1 MSTTLSRRAV
11 ELRQHPEHPVY
22 MFALKPAEILRVGS
36 ISRISR
42 GEGDKLLGY
51 QRDEVAKHIS
61 DIQEYLDS
69 GLIIFPN
76 AIILA
81 FDETVTFK
89 ASRGPK
95 NDDGVG
101 KAGTLHIPLPKNGGE
116 RPGWIVDG
124 QQRAVALSRTD
135 NDALEVP
142 VVAFLGNRVAL
153 QRDQFLRVNNARPLP
168 RRLITELLPEVD
180 TDLPRRLAARRYPS
194 VICDLLHTHP
204 DSPFKGMIDRPSFRT
219 KGKRN
224 KEAVVNDTAVVD
236 MLKERI
242 LKPGGCLFPYRN
254 MATGE
259 TDSEAIMNLL
269 FNYWAAV
276 RDTFPE
282 AWGLP
287 ASKSRLMHG
296 AGIKAMGG
304 LMDMVMGRMDPNAPD
319 TQDQVMEELG
329 RIADICRWTTGHWD
343 GLGGM
348 HWKDIQNTP
357 RSVRL
362 LTNHLQ
368 REYTLALHAR

>member
-1 MSTTLSRRAV
+1 MSDVITRRAV

-22 MFALKPAEILRVGS
+22 MFALRPAEILRVGS
-36 ISRISR
+36 ISRLSR
-42 GEGDKLLGY
+42 GEDDKLLGY
-51 QRDEVAKHIS
+51 QRDEVAKHIR

-69 GLIIFPN
+69 GAIIFPN

-81 FDETVTFK
+81 FDESVTFK
-89 ASRGPK
+89 SSRGPK

-101 KAGTLHIPLPKNGGE
+101 RAGTLSIPLPTNGGE
-116 RPGWIVDG
+116 CPGWIVDG

-142 VVAFLGNRVAL
+142 VVAFLGNKVAL

-194 VICDLLHTHP
+194 LICDLLHTHP
-204 DSPFKGMIDRPSFRT
+204 ESPMKGLIDRPSYR
-219 KGKRN
+219 KGGKRD
-224 KEAVVNDTAVVD
+224 KQAVINDTAVVD

-254 MATGE
+254 IATGE
-259 TDSEAIMNLL
+259 TDSDAIMLLL
-269 FNYWAAV
+269 FSYWSAV
-276 RDTFPE
+276 RDTFAE

-287 ASKSRLMHG
+287 ANRSRLMHG
-296 AGIKAMGG
+296 AGIKSMGA
-304 LMDMVMGRMDPNAPD
+304 LMDMVMGRMDPGAPD
-319 TQDQVMEELG
+319 TCEQAKVELG
-329 RIADICRWTTGHWD
+329 RIADICRWTAGRWD